1 MLTPQ
6 ELRTLNESDDD
17 REWKR
22 IKTMSADD
30 IQKEC
35 QARGIDTSKT
45 VSMVLDM
52 VKDIKRKIE
61 KRRIEMN

>member
-1 MLTPQ
+1 MLT
-6 ELRTLNESDDD
+6 NDDK
-17 REWKR
+17 EWER
-22 IKTMSADD
+22 IKSMSADD

-45 VSMVLDM
+45 VGVVLDM
-52 VKDIKRKIE
+52 VRDIQRVIE

>member
-1 MLTPQ
+1 MT
-6 ELRTLNESDDD
+6 NDDK
-17 REWKR
+17 EWER
-22 IKTMSADD
+22 IKSMSADD

-45 VSMVLDM
+45 VGVVLDM
-52 VKDIKRKIE
+52 VRDIQRVIE

>member
-1 MLTPQ
+1 MLT
-6 ELRTLNESDDD
+6 NDDK
-17 REWKR
+17 EWER
-22 IKTMSADD
+22 IKSMSADD

-45 VSMVLDM
+45 VSVVLDM
-52 VKDIKRKIE
+52 VRDIQRVIE